1 MRNEFH
7 LNVELNT
14 LASLAKEVADA
25 VEDYGSFIDNGAVAA
40 RLEKIEQTAKEIKD
54 RIVEIWDLKRQKS

>member
-14 LASLAKEVADA
+14 LAALAKEVADA
-25 VEDYGSFIDNGAVAA
+25 VEDYGGLIDNGAVAG
-40 RLEKIEQTAKEIKD
+40 RLEKIEQKAKEIKD